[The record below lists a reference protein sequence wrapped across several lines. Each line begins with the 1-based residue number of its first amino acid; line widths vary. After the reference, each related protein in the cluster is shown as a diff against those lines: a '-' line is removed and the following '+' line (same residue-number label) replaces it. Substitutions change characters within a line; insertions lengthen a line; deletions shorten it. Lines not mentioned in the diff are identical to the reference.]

1 MSAHTPQT
9 SIHLPLEIQERLQ
22 IADYAT
28 ANSKYHG
35 KGHLR
40 ALRQVSRSF
49 CAAASRALFTTC
61 TVYIKD
67 STNNS
72 LFSDLNVLHQSNL
85 GQYIRTLI
93 IECRPPWDHILTHPD
108 ILQQWINLLST
119 SLPGLVRL
127 RRLEY
132 QTIPNGTL
140 DQENLSRHFANL
152 LVHCLNTTH
161 APPSLQEI
169 DFQHHSPQFYDGDND
184 TLYPATAQHIP
195 HPMIARLRHIQL
207 SYTSSASSLFEREP
221 TAIFSLLRHA
231 RRLVSVE
238 LSGQIDG
245 RNMTAKSCPSLIH
258 PDAPLRSFTLEN
270 VSVSAKRLR
279 GLRHFNKTLRHVAF
293 RGVSLTA
300 GTWEDVLS
308 VLGQLEG
315 LVLLEVEMCGYDMT
329 AKTETEAAV
338 VGGLLPSPEI
348 ATSRCGDLTAL
359 ELCVAAVKRHRN
371 MIGYEAIPQVVDPF
385 GRDIIVC

>member
-1 MSAHTPQT
+1 MSALTPQT
-9 SIHLPLEIQERLQ
+9 SIHLPLEIQES

-40 ALRQVSRSF
+40 TLRQVSRSF
-49 CAAASRALFTTC
+49 CAAASRALFTNC
-61 TVYIKD
+61 TVYIED

-72 LFSDLNVLHQSNL
+72 PFSDLNVLHQSNIS
-85 GQYIRTLI
+85 QYIRTLI
-93 IECRPPWDHILTHPD
+93 IECRPPWDHILTNPD
-108 ILQQWINLLST
+108 IIQQWINLLST
-119 SLPGLVRL
+119 TLPRLVRL

-132 QTIPNGTL
+132 QTIKNGTP

-152 LVHCLNTTH
+152 LVHCLE
-161 APPSLQEI
+161 AYPPPFLQEI
-169 DFQHHSPQFYDGDND
+169 DFQHNSPQFYDCDND

-195 HPMIARLRHIQL
+195 HPVIARLRHIQL
-207 SYTSSASSLFEREP
+207 SYYSSASSLFEREP

-238 LSGQIDG
+238 LSGQMDG
-245 RNMTAKSCPSLIH
+245 RNMTAKSCPSLVH

-279 GLRHFNKTLRHVAF
+279 GLRHFHKTLRHVAF

-308 VLGQLEG
+308 ELGQLEG
-315 LVLLEVEMCGYDMT
+315 LVLLEVEMCGYEIT
-329 AKTETEAAV
+329 AKMETER
-338 VGGLLPSPEI
+338 VGGLVPSSKI

-359 ELCVAAVKRHRN
+359 ELCVAAVKGHRSR
-371 MIGYEAIPQVVDPF
+371 IEYEAIPPVVDPF
-385 GRDIIVC
+385 GRGVIVC

>member
-9 SIHLPLEIQERLQ
+9 SIHLPLEIQER

-40 ALRQVSRSF
+40 TLRQVSRSF

-61 TVYIKD
+61 TVVIKD
-67 STNNS
+67 SPNDS
-72 LFSDLNVLHQSNL
+72 PFSDLNFLYQSNI
-85 GQYIRTLI
+85 GQHIRTLI
-93 IECRPPWDHILTHPD
+93 IECRPPWDHILTNPD
-108 ILQQWINLLST
+108 IIQQWINLLST
-119 SLPGLVRL
+119 SLPRLVRL

-132 QTIPNGTL
+132 QTIKNSTP

-152 LVHCLNTTH
+152 LVHCLEAYH
-161 APPSLQEI
+161 PPSLQEI
-169 DFQHHSPQFYDGDND
+169 DFQHSSPQFYDCDND

-195 HPMIARLRHIQL
+195 HPVIARLRHIQL

-238 LSGQIDG
+238 LSGQMDG
-245 RNMTAKSCPSLIH
+245 RNMTAKSCPSLVH

-270 VSVSAKRLR
+270 ISVSAKRLR
-279 GLRHFNKTLRHVAF
+279 GLRHFHKTLRHVAF

-308 VLGQLEG
+308 ELGQLEG
-315 LVLLEVEMCGYDMT
+315 LVLLEVEMCGYEIT
-329 AKTETEAAV
+329 AKTETERV
-338 VGGLLPSPEI
+338 EGLVPSSQI
-348 ATSRCGDLTAL
+348 ATSRYGDLMAL
-359 ELCVAAVKRHRN
+359 ELCVAAIKRHKN

-385 GRDIIVC
+385 GRGIIVC

>member
-1 MSAHTPQT
+1 MSALTPHP
-9 SIHLPLEIQERLQ
+9 SIHLPLEIQER

-40 ALRQVSRSF
+40 TLRQVSRSF
-49 CAAASRALFTTC
+49 CAAASRALFITC

-72 LFSDLNVLHQSNL
+72 PFPDLNVLHQSNIS
-85 GQYIRTLI
+85 QYIRTLI
-93 IECRPPWDHILTHPD
+93 IECRPPWDNILTNPD
-108 ILQQWINLLST
+108 IIQQWINLLST
-119 SLPGLVRL
+119 SLPHLVRL

-132 QTIPNGTL
+132 QAIQNGTP

-152 LVHCLNTTH
+152 LIHCLDTYP
-161 APPSLQEI
+161 PPSLQEI
-169 DFQHHSPQFYDGDND
+169 DFQHNYPQFYDCDND

-195 HPMIARLRHIQL
+195 HPVIARLRHIQL

-238 LSGQIDG
+238 LTGQMDG
-245 RNMTAKSCPSLIH
+245 RNMTAKSCPSLVH

-279 GLRHFNKTLRHVAF
+279 GLRHFHKTLRHVAF

-300 GTWEDVLS
+300 GTWEDVLFE
-308 VLGQLEG
+308 LGQLEG
-315 LVLLEVEMCGYDMT
+315 LVLLEVEMCGYEIT
-329 AKTETEAAV
+329 AKMETER
-338 VGGLLPSPEI
+338 VGGLVPSSKI
-348 ATSRCGDLTAL
+348 TTSRCGDLTAL
-359 ELCVAAVKRHRN
+359 ELCVAAVKEHRN
-371 MIGYEAIPQVVDPF
+371 MIGYEAIPRVVDPF
-385 GRDIIVC
+385 GRGIIVC

>member
-1 MSAHTPQT
+1 MSALTPQT
-9 SIHLPLEIQERLQ
+9 SIHLPLEIQER

-40 ALRQVSRSF
+40 TLRQVSRSF

-72 LFSDLNVLHQSNL
+72 PFSDLNILHQSNL

-93 IECRPPWDHILTHPD
+93 IECRPPWDNIETNPD
-108 ILQQWINLLST
+108 TIQQWINLLSI
-119 SLPGLVRL
+119 SLPRLVRL

-132 QTIPNGTL
+132 QTIPNGTP

-152 LVHCLNTTH
+152 LVHCLE
-161 APPSLQEI
+161 AYPPPSLQEI
-169 DFQHHSPQFYDGDND
+169 DFQHNSPQFYDCDND
-184 TLYPATAQHIP
+184 ILHPATAQHIP
-195 HPMIARLRHIQL
+195 HPVIARLRHIQL
-207 SYTSSASSLFEREP
+207 SYTSSASPLFEREP

-238 LSGQIDG
+238 LSGQMDG
-245 RNMTAKSCPSLIH
+245 RNMTAKSCPSLVH
-258 PDAPLRSFTLEN
+258 PDAPLRSLTLEN

-279 GLRHFNKTLRHVAF
+279 GLRHFHKTIRHVAF
-293 RGVSLTA
+293 RGVLLTA

-308 VLGQLEG
+308 ELGQLEG
-315 LVLLEVEMCGYDMT
+315 LVLLEVEMCGYEIT
-329 AKTETEAAV
+329 AKTETET
-338 VGGLLPSPEI
+338 VGGLVPSSKI
-348 ATSRCGDLTAL
+348 ATSRCGDLMAL

-385 GRDIIVC
+385 GRGIIVC

>member
-9 SIHLPLEIQERLQ
+9 SIQLPLEIQER
-22 IADYAT
+22 IVDYAT
-28 ANSKYHG
+28 ANSKHHG

-40 ALRQVSRSF
+40 TLRQVSRSF

-67 STNNS
+67 STNDS
-72 LFSDLNVLHQSNL
+72 PFSDLNVLHQSNI

-93 IECRPPWDHILTHPD
+93 IECRPPWDHILTNPD
-108 ILQQWINLLST
+108 IIRQWINVLST
-119 SLPGLVRL
+119 SLPRLVRL

-132 QTIPNGTL
+132 QTIPNGTP

-152 LVHCLNTTH
+152 LIHCLE
-161 APPSLQEI
+161 AYPPPSLQEI
-169 DFQHHSPQFYDGDND
+169 DFQLNSPQFYDCDD
-184 TLYPATAQHIP
+184 DPLHPATAQQIP
-195 HPMIARLRHIQL
+195 HPVIARLRHIQL
-207 SYTSSASSLFEREP
+207 SYTSSTSSLFEREP

-238 LSGQIDG
+238 LIGQIDG
-245 RNMTAKSCPSLIH
+245 RNMTAKSCPSLVH

-279 GLRHFNKTLRHVAF
+279 GLRHFHKTLRHVAF

-308 VLGQLEG
+308 ELGQLEG
-315 LVLLEVEMCGYDMT
+315 LVLLEVEMCGYDIT
-329 AKTETEAAV
+329 AKTETGT
-338 VGGLLPSPEI
+338 VGGLVLSPKI
-348 ATSRCGDLTAL
+348 ATSRCVDLTAL

-385 GRDIIVC
+385 